1 VGVIARGSETAGLCA
16 ITLFLCLFLLFALTI
31 VPDIFIVKTEA
42 FMNTVVLSSEYQVF
56 IPEEIREKTGLK
68 AGASLEVISYNN
80 RIELIPIKPMKSLKG
95 IFKGIDTTILR
106 EDDRI

>member
-1 VGVIARGSETAGLCA
+1 
-16 ITLFLCLFLLFALTI
+16 
-31 VPDIFIVKTEA
+31 
-42 FMNTVVLSSEYQVF
+42 MNTVILSSEYQVR
-56 IPEEIREKTGLK
+56 IPEEIREKAGLK

-80 RIELIPIKPMKSLKG
+80 RIELVPIKPMKNLKG